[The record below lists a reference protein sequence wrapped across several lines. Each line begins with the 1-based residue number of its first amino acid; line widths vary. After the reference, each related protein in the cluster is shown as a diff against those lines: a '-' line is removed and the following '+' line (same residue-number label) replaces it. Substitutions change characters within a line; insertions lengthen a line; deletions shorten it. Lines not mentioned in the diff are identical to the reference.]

1 MAASRVSEVPLRWL
15 PGVLLAVG
23 SVAAALEARRLG
35 LGNASKPGAGFFPF
49 WLSVALALVAVL
61 IAAGIGRGEP
71 QQPPQSESSR
81 PSLALQAF
89 LALVLYCAL
98 LIPLGYIPAT
108 ALFFCL
114 EARLIE
120 RLTWPRAC
128 MLADRKSTRLNSS
141 H

>member
-1 MAASRVSEVPLRWL
+1 
-15 PGVLLAVG
+15 
-23 SVAAALEARRLG
+23 
-35 LGNASKPGAGFFPF
+35 
-49 WLSVALALVAVL
+49 L

-128 MLADRKSTRLNSS
+128 MLAAIATAASYGLFVLLDVQLPAGLWLE
-141 H
+141 